1 MLITEQSS
9 RSAETINTIKMEK
22 IYDGKN
28 VKVYYSSIKNYIM
41 FEWQKYYMSLDELK
55 EPFAVAL
62 STAKAKGVKTYA
74 TDVRNVKDVLS
85 PECIDWWLN
94 VHVPVLSGMGL
105 KRILTVPPIVA
116 LGRLATNTW
125 QKKEKKT
132 EVQMLNGIECIDVQI
147 NNITDFVV

>member
-1 MLITEQSS
+1 
-9 RSAETINTIKMEK
+9 MEK

-28 VKVYYSSIKNYIM
+28 VKVYYSSLKNYIM

-55 EPFAVAL
+55 EPFAAAL

-85 PECIDWWLN
+85 PECLNWWIN
-94 VHVPVLSGMGL
+94 EHVPVLSGMGL